1 MVAVDAMLQ
10 LRLDMDQVLQ
20 RQLGMVRDRMKHVD
34 GRGRT
39 KREFSVGDFFYLKLQ
54 TYRQKSLALRKDF
67 KLNPRF
73 YGPYKVI

>member
-1 MVAVDAMLQ
+1 MWLAGEGLI
-10 LRLDMDQVLQ
+10 
-20 RQLGMVRDRMKHVD
+20 
-34 GRGRT
+34 

-73 YGPYKVI
+73 YGAYKVI